1 MRVVLRVLFFE
12 FSLAWAL
19 LLAGSV
25 RVTAQLL
32 PFFTQTISAAW
43 RDRWRVR
50 TGLLIGIP
58 ALGGGAAWLG
68 DTRDTQR
75 PTDTSATSAPIASN
89 SASTQRCGTRRVMK
103 TMRLLRSSD
112 GQRLS
117 QAGA

>member
-25 RVTAQLL
+25 RVTAQLW
-32 PFFTQTISAAW
+32 PIFTQAIGAGW

-58 ALGGGAAWLG
+58 VAAGWPLLFWLG
-68 DTRDTQR
+68 QSRNGYQGWLQ
-75 PTDTSATSAPIASN
+75 AIAVPWWIII
-89 SASTQRCGTRRVMK
+89 GVYGL
-103 TMRLLRSSD
+103 RLLVARVWD
-112 GQRLS
+112 T
-117 QAGA
+117 